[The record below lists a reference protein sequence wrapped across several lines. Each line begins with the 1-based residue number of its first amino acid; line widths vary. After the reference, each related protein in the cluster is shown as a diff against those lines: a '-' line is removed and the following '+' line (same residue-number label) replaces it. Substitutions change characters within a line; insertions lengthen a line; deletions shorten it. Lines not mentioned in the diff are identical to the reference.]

1 MKTVTCGI
9 SSAASGG
16 SAAPFATEAPEEC
29 SHCLQLQSRIK
40 DLQMQVIQLRRQIE
54 YWTKRFHGRMS
65 EKRHLPLDPAQLLL
79 PFPAEGPGRQPCG
92 AAEWEHTGNPEPA
105 DVAEA
110 PGRRHPVRRR
120 LDTTAL
126 EVVETHL
133 WPDGTTDSDGRLL
146 ESYDEVGTETT
157 DLLECIPASIYI
169 SRIIRHKVVARA
181 GADRSIL
188 TPPLPKAA
196 IDKGMAG
203 ATLLAAIILDKY
215 LYHMPFHRQIDR
227 YRQYGLRLPAA
238 TVSGWY
244 EAAVDSLH
252 LLYRLLREKVMASQ
266 YIQTDESTVPV
277 VDNDRH
283 RTRKGYQWCVRDGI
297 TGALFF
303 WYDRGSRSKNTAR
316 ELLGGY
322 RGTFQSDGYE
332 AYDQFCGIAGVRGA
346 ACWAHVRRK
355 FVEALREDR
364 SLATEAIRMIGQLY
378 AVEKEADAAAMTPE
392 QRALLRKQ
400 KAYPV
405 IVMIEKWCFHTYP
418 SVLAKSLLGKAIAY
432 TYSLIERL
440 GVYIYDGRVNI
451 DNNLI
456 ENAIRPL
463 ALGRKNWLFCG
474 NDASACRAAIVYS
487 MIASC
492 KAADVDPRQWLEY
505 VLLEIP
511 FRKKNRMPLDDLLP
525 AAYAAG
531 NHAGPWNIPDTQ

>member
-1 MKTVTCGI
+1 MWTTTGTVPAKAINGASATASPEHC
-9 SSAASGG
+9 SS
-16 SAAPFATEAPEEC
+16 
-29 SHCLQLQSRIK
+29 
-40 DLQMQVIQLRRQIE
+40 
-54 YWTKRFHGRMS
+54 
-65 EKRHLPLDPAQLLL
+65 
-79 PFPAEGPGRQPCG
+79 
-92 AAEWEHTGNPEPA
+92 
-105 DVAEA
+105 
-110 PGRRHPVRRR
+110 
-120 LDTTAL
+120 
-126 EVVETHL
+126 
-133 WPDGTTDSDGRLL
+133 GTTVVPDRK
-146 ESYDEVGTETT
+146 
-157 DLLECIPASIYI
+157 IPPENS
-169 SRIIRHKVVARA
+169 S
-181 GADRSIL
+181 
-188 TPPLPKAA
+188 
-196 IDKGMAG
+196 
-203 ATLLAAIILDKY
+203 
-215 LYHMPFHRQIDR
+215 
-227 YRQYGLRLPAA
+227 
-238 TVSGWY
+238 
-244 EAAVDSLH
+244 
-252 LLYRLLREKVMASQ
+252 
-266 YIQTDESTVPV
+266 
-277 VDNDRH
+277 
-283 RTRKGYQWCVRDGI
+283 
-297 TGALFF
+297 
-303 WYDRGSRSKNTAR
+303 
-316 ELLGGY
+316 GGY

-378 AVEKEADAAAMTPE
+378 AVEKEADDAAMTPG

-405 IVMIEKWCFHTYP
+405 IVMIEKWCLHTYP

-440 GVYIYDGRVNI
+440 GVYIDDGRVNI